1 MTAVVS
7 LGSVNAD
14 FVVRVAESPSGPGS
28 TLAEGLLRTSGGKG
42 ANVAVLA
49 ARLGVGARLLGCV
62 GDDDLADQAL
72 AGPEAARVN
81 LRGVRRRRGPT
92 GYASIL
98 VPPDG
103 RETIVLVPN
112 ANDAWDEDGEKV
124 AAEVD
129 AAPDGSVLV
138 VDLEVPVAQ
147 VTAALTV
154 ARERGL
160 ATVLDPAP
168 PDRLTDELL
177 ALADHVVPDA
187 SEAGRITGT
196 EVDDITSA
204 TKAALDLVRRGAGC
218 AHVKLAG
225 GGAVV
230 ATATEA
236 LHVEAPADISVVD
249 ATGAGD
255 AYAGGLAWALLA
267 KLPLAEAVVFA
278 VAASTCAVTGYG
290 SQESYP
296 TEPEL
301 RAMAARVPSRQ
312 LLPGPTPDRVRSG
325 RKR

>member
-1 MTAVVS
+1 MSAVVS

-14 FVVRVAESPSGPGS
+14 FVVRVAASPNGPG
-28 TLAEGLLRTSGGKG
+28 TVAADDLLRTSGGKG

-49 ARLGVGARLLGCV
+49 ARLGAPARLLGCV
-62 GDDDLADQAL
+62 GDDDLAAQAL
-72 AGPEAARVN
+72 RGPEAAGVN

-103 RETIVLVPN
+103 NKIIVLVPN
-112 ANDAWDEDGEKV
+112 ANDAWAEDGEKV

-129 AAPDGSVLV
+129 AAPDGSVVV

-147 VTAALTV
+147 ATAALTL

-168 PDRLTDELL
+168 PERLPEELL
-177 ALADHVVPDA
+177 ALADHVVPDV

-196 EVDDITSA
+196 DVDSVEGALT
-204 TKAALDLVRRGAGC
+204 AARDLVRRGAGC
-218 AHVKLAG
+218 AHVKLTD

-230 ATATEA
+230 ATSTEA
-236 LHVEAPADISVVD
+236 WRVEAPTDVEVVD

-255 AYAGGLAWALLA
+255 AYAGALAWALLA
-267 KLPLAEAVVFA
+267 GLPLAEAAVFA
-278 VAASTCAVTGYG
+278 VAASTCAVTRYG

-301 RAMAARVPSRQ
+301 RAMAARVRSVQ
-312 LLPGPTPDRVRSG
+312 LPG
-325 RKR
+325 